1 MKFDISV
8 IFFVAVNQLIRII
21 TSNRDPKQ
29 PDNVVVYLYD
39 GKESLQLVLFRNDH
53 GYFWPIL
60 IVINPINNP

>member
-39 GKESLQLVLFRNDH
+39 SKESLQLVLFRNDH
-53 GYFWPIL
+53 GYFLPLL

>member
-29 PDNVVVYLYD
+29 PDNVVVYLDD

>member
-39 GKESLQLVLFRNDH
+39 SKESLQLVLFRNDH